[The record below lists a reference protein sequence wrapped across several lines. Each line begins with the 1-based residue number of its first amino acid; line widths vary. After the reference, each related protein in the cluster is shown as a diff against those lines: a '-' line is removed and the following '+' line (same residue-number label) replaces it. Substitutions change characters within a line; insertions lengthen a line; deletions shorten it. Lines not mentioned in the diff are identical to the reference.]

1 LNLKDDIE
9 LKVLLLGIYK
19 KKDSETLLD
28 IVKILENN
36 KIFSLKQGKKYLKK
50 LKSLKYISN
59 NTLTIIGIQKAKSI
73 EMEFKI

>member
-1 LNLKDDIE
+1 MNLKDDIE